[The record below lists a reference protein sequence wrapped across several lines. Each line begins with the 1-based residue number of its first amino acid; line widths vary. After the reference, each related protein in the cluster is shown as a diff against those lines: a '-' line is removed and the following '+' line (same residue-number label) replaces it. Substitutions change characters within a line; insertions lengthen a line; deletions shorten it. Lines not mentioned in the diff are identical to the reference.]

1 MTECTGWGEAIHMRQ
16 RSDRWFLQLCYAMVG
31 LAVVALAIS
40 SGVGLRRSRTTQTP
54 ARIPAKAQ
62 MAGESGVPGEP
73 GREQGGT
80 GDLGQQTREAKET
93 ATVAALPD
101 LPLSPAPMPEGMSK
115 AVLEAGTDFFE
126 EFRLERERERA
137 LEIEAIQGVAASPDT
152 DPEVRREAQAALLAA
167 VSRARREFDAESMIL
182 ARGYA
187 DAIVSVTSEGA
198 SVVVKSGRLEEAG
211 VRAIGDMV
219 ARATGVNLSRI
230 TIAERQE

>member
-1 MTECTGWGEAIHMRQ
+1 MRQ
-16 RSDRWFLQLCYAMVG
+16 RSDRWFLQLSYVMVG

-40 SGVGLRRSRTTQTP
+40 SVVGMRRSRISQ
-54 ARIPAKAQ
+54 ASDQAQ
-62 MAGESGVPGEP
+62 MAGEP
-73 GREQGGT
+73 GREQGKPGDEPEQPVAAS
-80 GDLGQQTREAKET
+80 DLGQQAQGT
-93 ATVAALPD
+93 AALHS
-101 LPLSPAPMPEGMSK
+101 LPLGLGPEVMSQAK
-115 AVLEAGTDFFE
+115 ADFFE

-137 LEIEAIQGVAASPDT
+137 LEIESIQAVAENPDT
-152 DPEVRREAQAALLAA
+152 DPEVRRQAQAALLAA

-187 DAIVSVTSEGA
+187 DAIVSVTSEGV

-211 VRAIGDMV
+211 VHAIGDMV

>member
-1 MTECTGWGEAIHMRQ
+1 
-16 RSDRWFLQLCYAMVG
+16 MVG
-31 LAVVALAIS
+31 LAVVALAVS
-40 SGVGLRRSRTTQTP
+40 SAVGLRRSRTAQTQ
-54 ARIPAKAQ
+54 AQAQ
-62 MAGESGVPGEP
+62 MAGEPGAQGET
-73 GREQGGT
+73 GREHGEAGS
-80 GDLGQQTREAKET
+80 LGQQAEDAVT
-93 ATVAALPD
+93 AVLPD
-101 LPLSPAPMPEGMSK
+101 LTLSPAPIPEVVSK
-115 AVLEAGTDFFE
+115 AVLEAEADFFE

-137 LEIEAIQGVAASPDT
+137 LEIEAIQAVAENPDT
-152 DPEVRREAQAALLAA
+152 DSEVRREAQAALLAA

-187 DAIVSVTSEGA
+187 DAIVSVTSEGV

>member
-1 MTECTGWGEAIHMRQ
+1 MRQ
-16 RSDRWFLQLCYAMVG
+16 RSDRWFLQLSYAMVG

-40 SGVGLRRSRTTQTP
+40 SAVGLRRSRTAQTP
-54 ARIPAKAQ
+54 AQA
-62 MAGESGVPGEP
+62 ESAAEPGER
-73 GREQGGT
+73 GREQSET
-80 GDLGQQTREAKET
+80 GDLGQQAKEA
-93 ATVAALPD
+93 ATGATGPDLRLDAALA
-101 LPLSPAPMPEGMSK
+101 SRGE
-115 AVLEAGTDFFE
+115 TDFFE

-137 LEIEAIQGVAASPDT
+137 LEIEAIQAVADNPDT

-187 DAIVSVTSEGA
+187 DAIVSVTSEGV

>member
-73 GREQGGT
+73 ARQGK
-80 GDLGQQTREAKET
+80 EAKET
-93 ATVAALPD
+93 ATVATPPD
-101 LPLSPAPMPEGMSK
+101 MSLSTAAVPEVVSE

-137 LEIEAIQGVAASPDT
+137 LEIEAIQEVAAAPDT

>member
-1 MTECTGWGEAIHMRQ
+1 MRQ

-40 SGVGLRRSRTTQTP
+40 SAVGLRRSRTAQTP
-54 ARIPAKAQ
+54 TQAQ
-62 MAGESGVPGEP
+62 MAGQPGAPSEP
-73 GREQGGT
+73 GREQGET
-80 GDLGQQTREAKET
+80 GDLGQET
-93 ATVAALPD
+93 AAG
-101 LPLSPAPMPEGMSK
+101 APVSRVE
-115 AVLEAGTDFFE
+115 TDFFE

-137 LEIEAIQGVAASPDT
+137 LEIEAIQGVAANPDT
-152 DPEVRREAQAALLAA
+152 NPEVRREAQAALLAA

-187 DAIVSVTSEGA
+187 DAIVSVTSEGV

>member
-1 MTECTGWGEAIHMRQ
+1 MTECTGWGEAIQMRQ
-16 RSDRWFLQLCYAMVG
+16 RSDRWFLQLSYAMVG

-40 SGVGLRRSRTTQTP
+40 SAVGLRRSRTAQTP
-54 ARIPAKAQ
+54 AQIPTQAQ
-62 MAGESGVPGEP
+62 MASESGMPDEP
-73 GREQGGT
+73 GREQGET
-80 GDLGQQTREAKET
+80 GDPRQQTREAKET
-93 ATVAALPD
+93 ATVAALRD
-101 LPLSPAPMPEGMSK
+101 LSASPAPMPEVVSEEVPK
-115 AVLEAGTDFFE
+115 AGTDFFE

>member
-1 MTECTGWGEAIHMRQ
+1 MMECTGWGEAIHMRQ
-16 RSDRWFLQLCYAMVG
+16 RSDRWFLQLSYAMVG

-40 SGVGLRRSRTTQTP
+40 AVVGLRRGRTAQTP
-54 ARIPAKAQ
+54 AQAQ
-62 MAGESGVPGEP
+62 MAGEP
-73 GREQGGT
+73 GREQG
-80 GDLGQQTREAKET
+80 ET

-101 LPLSPAPMPEGMSK
+101 LPLSPAPMPEVMSEAAPK
-115 AVLEAGTDFFE
+115 AGTDFFE

-152 DPEVRREAQAALLAA
+152 DPEVRRDAQAALLAA

-187 DAIVSVTSEGA
+187 DAIVSVTSEGV

-230 TIAERQE
+230 TIAERLE

>member
-1 MTECTGWGEAIHMRQ
+1 MRQ

-40 SGVGLRRSRTTQTP
+40 SAVGLRRSRTAQTP
-54 ARIPAKAQ
+54 THAQ
-62 MAGESGVPGEP
+62 TAGQPGAPSEP
-73 GREQGGT
+73 GREQGET
-80 GDLGQQTREAKET
+80 GDLGQET
-93 ATVAALPD
+93 AAGAPGLD
-101 LPLSPAPMPEGMSK
+101 LCLDGAPVSRVE
-115 AVLEAGTDFFE
+115 TDFFE

-137 LEIEAIQGVAASPDT
+137 LEIEAIQGVAASPDA

-167 VSRARREFDAESMIL
+167 VSRARREFDAESMIV

-187 DAIVSVTSEGA
+187 DAIVSVTSEGV

-211 VRAIGDMV
+211 VRSIGDMV
-219 ARATGVNLSRI
+219 ARATGVSLSRI

>member
-40 SGVGLRRSRTTQTP
+40 SGVGLRRSRTTQAP
-54 ARIPAKAQ
+54 AQAQ
-62 MAGESGVPGEP
+62 IAC
-73 GREQGGT
+73 EQGGT

-101 LPLSPAPMPEGMSK
+101 LPLSPAPMPAVTSE

-137 LEIEAIQGVAASPDT
+137 LEIEAIQGVAAAPDT